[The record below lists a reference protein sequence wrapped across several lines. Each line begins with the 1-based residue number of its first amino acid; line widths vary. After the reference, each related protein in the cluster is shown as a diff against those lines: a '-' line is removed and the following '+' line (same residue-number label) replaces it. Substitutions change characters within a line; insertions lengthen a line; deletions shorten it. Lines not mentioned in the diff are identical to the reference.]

1 VMQGA
6 VKNKIIANE
15 IDRTKKLV
23 YGA

>member
-1 VMQGA
+1 MQGA

-23 YGA
+23 YGS